1 MSLTP
6 SRTLIKGGR
15 LITAVDDYVADILI
29 EGERIVCIG
38 RTLHAGP
45 DTRVIDAAGL
55 LVFPGGVDCH
65 THMENTFGP
74 SVTAD
79 NFASGTRSAAYGGT
93 TTIVD
98 FALQNNGTSPLEAIA
113 RAQSKAESVA
123 SIDYGLHVI
132 ITQVND
138 SVLADMKQAIRHEGV
153 SSFKM
158 FMAYPGTVMSDDAA
172 IFQAM
177 RMVGQH
183 GGMIALHAENG
194 TIIELLIKEALAQGH
209 TSPRYHALTRPAIL
223 EGEATHRGIKL
234 AELAEAP
241 VYFVHLSAKEALKH
255 VIEARDV
262 GIPVFAETCP
272 HYLFFDESAYESDND
287 DRDGDNSYH
296 LARYVMSPPL
306 RSKDAQN
313 ALWTALK
320 TDDLQLI
327 STDHCPYCLKEGHLG
342 KINQKPLGK
351 NNFSQIPNGVPG
363 VETRMTVVYDGG
375 VRTGR
380 ISLNRFVELMS
391 TAPAKLFG
399 MFPQKGTLAIGSDA
413 DIVLFDPNESHT
425 ISAATQHSDCD
436 FTLFE
441 GHRVTGRVKKVL
453 LRGELLIDDSEWVGK
468 TGQGKF
474 VKRGEL
480 GKHW

>member
-1 MSLTP
+1 MTHATP
-6 SRTLIKGGR
+6 RTLIKGGR
-15 LITAVDDYVADILI
+15 LITAVDDYVADLI
-29 EGERIVCIG
+29 VEGERIACIG
-38 RTLHAGP
+38 HALEVGP
-45 DTRVIDAAGL
+45 DTHVIDASGL

-65 THMENTFGP
+65 THMENTFGT
-74 SVTAD
+74 STTCD
-79 NFASGTRSAAYGGT
+79 NFASGTRSAAFGGT

-98 FALQNNGTSPLEAIA
+98 FALQTPGTSPLEAIA
-113 RAQSKAESVA
+113 RAGAKASSA
-123 SIDYGLHVI
+123 ANIDYGFHVI
-132 ITQVND
+132 VTQVD
-138 SVLADMKQAIRHEGV
+138 EQVLADMRDAIRHEGV

-194 TIIELLIKEALAQGH
+194 TVIDLLIREAIAQGH
-209 TSPRYHALTRPAIL
+209 TSPRYHALTRPAIM

-255 VIEARDV
+255 VIEARDL

-272 HYLFFDESAYESDND
+272 HYLFFDESVYADDNFD
-287 DRDGDNSYH
+287 

-306 RSKDAQN
+306 RSKEAQH
-313 ALWTALK
+313 ALWTALR

-327 STDHCPYCLKEGHLG
+327 STDHCPYCMKEGHRG
-342 KINQKPLGK
+342 NFNQKPLGASD
-351 NNFSQIPNGVPG
+351 FSKIPNGVPG

-375 VRTGR
+375 VRDGK

-399 MFPQKGTLAIGSDA
+399 LFPRKGTLAIGSDA
-413 DIVLFDPNESHT
+413 DIVLFDPDERHT
-425 ISAATQHSDCD
+425 ISAHTQHSDCD

-441 GHRVTGRVKKVL
+441 GRQVTGRVKKVM
-453 LRGELLIDDSEWVGK
+453 LRGQWLVDDDEWVGP
-468 TGQGKF
+468 TGGGRF
-474 VKRGEL
+474 VARGEL
-480 GKHW
+480 GALG

>member
-1 MSLTP
+1 MTPTLTP
-6 SRTLIKGGR
+6 TLIKGGR
-15 LITAVDDYVADILI
+15 IITAVDDYVADILV

-38 RTLHAGP
+38 LDLDAGP
-45 DTRVIDAAGL
+45 DARVIDAAGL

-79 NFASGTRSAAYGGT
+79 NFASGTRSAAFGGT
-93 TTIVD
+93 TTIID
-98 FALQNNGTSPLEAIA
+98 FALQTAGTSPLDAIS
-113 RAQSKAESVA
+113 RAQSKAASVA
-123 SIDYGLHVI
+123 SIDYGFHVI
-132 ITQVND
+132 VTQVNER
-138 SVLADMKQAIRHEGV
+138 VLGDMQYAIRHEGV

-194 TIIELLIKEALAQGH
+194 TIIDLLIREALAQGH
-209 TSPRYHALTRPAIL
+209 TAPRYHALTRPAIM

-255 VIEARDV
+255 VIEARDL

-272 HYLFFDESAYESDND
+272 HYLFFDDSAYSDD
-287 DRDGDNSYH
+287 SFD

-306 RSKDAQN
+306 RSKEAQK

-327 STDHCPYCLKEGHLG
+327 STDHCPYCMKEGHRG
-342 KINQKPLGK
+342 NVNQKPLGRDD
-351 NNFSQIPNGVPG
+351 FSKIPNGVPG

-375 VRTGR
+375 VRSGR
-380 ISLNRFVELMS
+380 ITLNRFVELMS

-399 MFPQKGTLAIGSDA
+399 LFPKKGTLAVGSDA
-413 DIVLFDPNESHT
+413 DIVLFDPDESHT
-425 ISAATQHSDCD
+425 ISADTQHSDCD

-441 GHRVTGRVKKVL
+441 GREVTGRVKTVL
-453 LRGELLIDDSEWVGK
+453 LRGELLIDNGDWVGR
-468 TGQGKF
+468 TGQGEF
-474 VKRGEL
+474 VARGEL
-480 GKHW
+480 GGHW

>member
-1 MSLTP
+1 MTHATP
-6 SRTLIKGGR
+6 RTLIKGGR
-15 LITAVDDYVADILI
+15 LITAVDDYVADLI
-29 EGERIVCIG
+29 VEGERIACIG
-38 RTLHAGP
+38 HALEVGP
-45 DTRVIDAAGL
+45 DTHVIDASGL

-65 THMENTFGP
+65 THMENTFGT
-74 SVTAD
+74 STTCD
-79 NFASGTRSAAYGGT
+79 NFASGTRSAAFGGT

-98 FALQNNGTSPLEAIA
+98 FALQTPGTSPLEAIA
-113 RAQSKAESVA
+113 RAGAKASSA
-123 SIDYGLHVI
+123 ANIDYGFHVI
-132 ITQVND
+132 VTQVD
-138 SVLADMKQAIRHEGV
+138 EQVLADMRDAIRHEGV

-194 TIIELLIKEALAQGH
+194 TVIDLLIREAIAQGH
-209 TSPRYHALTRPAIL
+209 TSPRYHALTRPAIM

-234 AELAEAP
+234 AELVEAP

-255 VIEARDV
+255 VIEARDL

-272 HYLFFDESAYESDND
+272 HYLFFDESVYADDNFD
-287 DRDGDNSYH
+287 

-306 RSKDAQN
+306 RSKEAQH
-313 ALWTALK
+313 ALWTALR

-327 STDHCPYCLKEGHLG
+327 STDHCPYCMKEGHRG
-342 KINQKPLGK
+342 NFNQKPLGASD
-351 NNFSQIPNGVPG
+351 FSKIPNGVPG

-375 VRTGR
+375 VRDGK

-399 MFPQKGTLAIGSDA
+399 LFPRKGTLAIGSDA
-413 DIVLFDPNESHT
+413 DIVLFDPDERHT
-425 ISAATQHSDCD
+425 ISARTQHSDCD

-441 GHRVTGRVKKVL
+441 GRQVTGRVKKVM
-453 LRGELLIDDSEWVGK
+453 LRGQWLVDDDEWVGP
-468 TGQGKF
+468 TGRGRF
-474 VKRGEL
+474 VARGEL
-480 GKHW
+480 GALG

>member
-1 MSLTP
+1 
-6 SRTLIKGGR
+6 
-15 LITAVDDYVADILI
+15 
-29 EGERIVCIG
+29 
-38 RTLHAGP
+38 
-45 DTRVIDAAGL
+45 
-55 LVFPGGVDCH
+55 
-65 THMENTFGP
+65 
-74 SVTAD
+74 
-79 NFASGTRSAAYGGT
+79 
-93 TTIVD
+93 
-98 FALQNNGTSPLEAIA
+98 
-113 RAQSKAESVA
+113 
-123 SIDYGLHVI
+123 
-132 ITQVND
+132 
-138 SVLADMKQAIRHEGV
+138 
-153 SSFKM
+153 
-158 FMAYPGTVMSDDAA
+158 
-172 IFQAM
+172 
-177 RMVGQH
+177 
-183 GGMIALHAENG
+183 
-194 TIIELLIKEALAQGH
+194 
-209 TSPRYHALTRPAIL
+209 
-223 EGEATHRGIKL
+223 
-234 AELAEAP
+234 
-241 VYFVHLSAKEALKH
+241 
-255 VIEARDV
+255 
-262 GIPVFAETCP
+262 
-272 HYLFFDESAYESDND
+272 
-287 DRDGDNSYH
+287 
-296 LARYVMSPPL
+296 MSPPL

-351 NNFSQIPNGVPG
+351 DNFSQIPNGVPG

>member
-1 MSLTP
+1 MT
-6 SRTLIKGGR
+6 RTLIKGGR
-15 LITAVDDYVADILI
+15 IITAVDDYVADILV
-29 EGERIVCIG
+29 ECERVVCIG
-38 RTLHAGP
+38 LNLEGGEDA
-45 DTRVIDAAGL
+45 RVIDAAGL

-79 NFASGTRSAAYGGT
+79 NFASGTRSAAFGGT
-93 TTIVD
+93 TTIID
-98 FALQNNGTSPLEAIA
+98 FALQTAGTSPLDAIA
-113 RAQSKAESVA
+113 RARGKADSKA
-123 SIDYGLHVI
+123 SIDYGFHVI
-132 ITQVND
+132 VTQVD
-138 SVLADMKQAIRHEGV
+138 ERVLGDMQYAIRHEGV

-194 TIIELLIKEALAQGH
+194 TIIDLLIKEALAQGH
-209 TSPRYHALTRPAIL
+209 TAPKYHALTRPAIM

-255 VIEARDV
+255 VIEARDL

-272 HYLFFDESAYESDND
+272 HYLFFDESAYADESFDI
-287 DRDGDNSYH
+287 
-296 LARYVMSPPL
+296 ARYVMSPPL

-327 STDHCPYCLKEGHLG
+327 STDHCPYCMKEGHLG
-342 KINQKPLGK
+342 RVNQKPFGADD
-351 NNFSQIPNGVPG
+351 FSKIPNGVPG
-363 VETRMTVVYDGG
+363 VETRMTVVYNGG
-375 VRTGR
+375 VRPGR

-399 MFPQKGTLAIGSDA
+399 LFPKKGTIAVGSDA
-413 DIVLFDPNESHT
+413 DIVLFDPDESHT
-425 ISAATQHSDCD
+425 ISADTQHSDCD

-453 LRGELLIDDSEWVGK
+453 LRGELLIDDNDWVGRS
-468 TGQGKF
+468 GGGEF
-474 VKRGEL
+474 VARGEL
-480 GKHW
+480 GAHW

>member
-1 MSLTP
+1 MTT
-6 SRTLIKGGR
+6 TLIRGGR
-15 LITAVDDYVADILI
+15 IVTAVDDYIADVFI
-29 EGERIVCIG
+29 EDEQIVSIG
-38 RTLHAGP
+38 LNLPAGP
-45 DTRVIDAAGL
+45 DTQVIDAAGMML
-55 LVFPGGVDCH
+55 FPGGVDCH

-79 NFASGTRSAAYGGT
+79 NFHTGTRSAAFGGT
-93 TTIVD
+93 TTIID
-98 FALQNNGTSPLEAIA
+98 FALQNHNTSPLQAIE
-113 RAQSKAESVA
+113 RAQSKADCTA
-123 SIDYGLHVI
+123 NIDYGFHVI
-132 ITQVND
+132 ITEVD
-138 SVLADMKQAIRHEGV
+138 KRVLEDMRYAIRHEGV

-183 GGMIALHAENG
+183 GGMVALHAENG
-194 TIIELLIKEALAQGH
+194 TIVELLIQEALAQGH

-255 VIEARDV
+255 VVEARDL

-272 HYLFFDESAYESDND
+272 HYLFFDESAYAATDEEDSFDA
-287 DRDGDNSYH
+287 
-296 LARYVMSPPL
+296 ARLVMSPPL
-306 RSKDAQN
+306 RSKEAQN

-327 STDHCPYCLKEGHLG
+327 STDHCPYCLKEGHQG
-342 KINQKPLGK
+342 KINQKPFGK
-351 NNFSQIPNGVPG
+351 DDFSKIPNGVPG

-375 VRTGR
+375 VRSGR
-380 ISLNRFVELMS
+380 ISLNRYVELMS

-399 MFPQKGTLAIGSDA
+399 LFPKKGTIAVGSDA
-413 DIVLFDPNESHT
+413 DIVIFDPNEQHT
-425 ISAATQHSDCD
+425 ISAATQHSNCD

-441 GHRVTGRVKKVL
+441 GHRVQGKVKKVL
-453 LRGELLIDDSEWVGK
+453 LRGQLLVSDDQWVGK
-468 TGQGKF
+468 TGQGRF
-474 VKRGEL
+474 VARGEV
-480 GKHW
+480 GKCW

>member
-1 MSLTP
+1 MLQ
-6 SRTLIKGGR
+6 TLIRGGR
-15 LITAVDDYVADILI
+15 IVTAVDDYSADILI
-29 EGERIVCIG
+29 EDGVIISIG
-38 RTLHAGP
+38 RNLAANG
-45 DTRVIDAAGL
+45 VAKIIEAAGMMI
-55 LVFPGGVDCH
+55 FPGGVDCH

-79 NFASGTRSAAYGGT
+79 NFHSGTRSAAYGGT
-93 TTIVD
+93 TTIID
-98 FALQNNGTSPLEAIA
+98 FALQNHGTSPLQAIE
-113 RAQSKAESVA
+113 RAQSKADNVA
-123 SIDYGLHVI
+123 NIDYGFHVI
-132 ITQVND
+132 ITEVDKQV
-138 SVLADMKQAIRHEGV
+138 LEDMRYAIRHEGV

-158 FMAYPGTVMSDDAA
+158 FMAYPGSVMSDDAA

-194 TIIELLIKEALAQGH
+194 TVVELLIQEALAQGH
-209 TSPRYHALTRPAIL
+209 TSPRHHALTRPAIL

-255 VIEARDV
+255 VVEARDL

-272 HYLFFDESAYESDND
+272 HYLFFDDSAYADSDD
-287 DRDGDNSYH
+287 EDSYEN
-296 LARYVMSPPL
+296 ARFVMSPPL
-306 RSKDAQN
+306 RSKESQN

-320 TDDLQLI
+320 TDDLQLV

-342 KINQKPLGK
+342 KVNQKPLGR
-351 NNFSQIPNGVPG
+351 NDFSKIPNGVPG
-363 VETRMTVVYDGG
+363 VETRMTVLYDGG
-375 VRTGR
+375 VRSGR

-399 MFPQKGTLAIGSDA
+399 LFPQKGTIAVGSDA
-413 DIVLFDPNESHT
+413 DIVIFDPNEAHT
-425 ISAATQHSDCD
+425 ISAETQHSDCD

-441 GHRVTGRVKKVL
+441 GHYVHGKVKKVL
-453 LRGELLIDDSEWVGK
+453 LRGELLIDNSQWVGK
-468 TGQGKF
+468 TGQGRF

-480 GKHW
+480 GKYW

>member
-1 MSLTP
+1 MST
-6 SRTLIKGGR
+6 TLIKGGR
-15 LITAVDDYVADILI
+15 IITAVDDYVADILV
-29 EGERIVCIG
+29 EGERIVSIG
-38 RTLHAGP
+38 LHLDAGP

-79 NFASGTRSAAYGGT
+79 NFASGTRSAAFGGT
-93 TTIVD
+93 TTIID
-98 FALQNNGTSPLEAIA
+98 FALQTAGTSPLDAIS
-113 RAQSKAESVA
+113 RAQSKAGSAA
-123 SIDYGLHVI
+123 SIDYGFHVI
-132 ITQVND
+132 VTQVD
-138 SVLADMKQAIRHEGV
+138 ERVLGDMQYAIRHEGV

-194 TIIELLIKEALAQGH
+194 TIIDLLIREALALGH
-209 TSPRYHALTRPAIL
+209 TAPRYHALTRPAIM

-255 VIEARDV
+255 VIEARDL

-272 HYLFFDESAYESDND
+272 HYLFFDDSAYSDD
-287 DRDGDNSYH
+287 SFD

-306 RSKDAQN
+306 RSKESQK

-327 STDHCPYCLKEGHLG
+327 STDHCPYCMKEGHRG
-342 KINQKPLGK
+342 NVNQKPLGSSD
-351 NNFSQIPNGVPG
+351 FSKIPNGVPG

-375 VRTGR
+375 VRSGHIT
-380 ISLNRFVELMS
+380 LNRFVELMS

-399 MFPQKGTLAIGSDA
+399 LFPKKGTLAVGSDA

-425 ISAATQHSDCD
+425 ISAHTQHSDCD

-441 GHRVTGRVKKVL
+441 GREVTGRVKKVL
-453 LRGELLIDDSEWVGK
+453 LRGELLIDNGDWVGR
-468 TGQGKF
+468 TGQGEF
-474 VKRGEL
+474 VARGEL
-480 GKHW
+480 GGHW